1 MTEKENAL
9 FSRRG
14 RSPARRKGAMT
25 GTPSEQADPARQR
38 VPRITRDELVTA
50 LNDSQPPA
58 LFEVLPRGYW
68 MKHHLP
74 GALNAPPPE
83 AVAIIA
89 AAVSDHDADI
99 VVYCWDPG

>member
-1 MTEKENAL
+1 MT
-9 FSRRG
+9 
-14 RSPARRKGAMT
+14 RSPT
-25 GTPSEQADPARQR
+25 EPADPARAR
-38 VPRITRDELVTA
+38 VPRIARDELIAA
-50 LNDSQPPA
+50 LDGSHPPA

-74 GALNAPPPE
+74 GAVNAPPPE

-89 AAVSDHDADI
+89 EVVPDHDAEI